1 MKTEEQNHKVSKSTK
16 SKEAKARYRK
26 KSVTSL
32 TIDFYN
38 NTEKPLIDKVKSQP
52 NKSGYVKG
60 LIKKDIKEGD

>member
-1 MKTEEQNHKVSKSTK
+1 MNPAEQREKQKR
-16 SKEAKARYRK
+16 KEAKARYRK

-38 NTEKPLIDKVKSQP
+38 NTEQPLIDKVNSQP

-60 LIKKDIKEGD
+60 LIKKDIEEEEQNE